1 MFFHEPL
8 GVMDFGP
15 VSDDGSLQADQRW
28 LNADIMT
35 QPVGFC
41 NPAES
46 RTGWPIN
53 LQSGRTIADY

>member
-15 VSDDGSLQADQRW
+15 VSDGGSLLADQRW
-28 LNADIMT
+28 LNPHIMT

-41 NPAES
+41 NPAEF
-46 RTGWPIN
+46 RG
-53 LQSGRTIADY
+53 

>member
-28 LNADIMT
+28 LNANIMT
-35 QPVGFC
+35 QSVEFC
-41 NPAES
+41 NPAGS
-46 RTGWPIN
+46 RAKRADKSE
-53 LQSGRTIADY
+53 SGRD

>member
-8 GVMDFGP
+8 GVMNFGP

-46 RTGWPIN
+46 RRWLADKSPV
-53 LQSGRTIADY
+53 RADY